1 MDKLEFTEYS
11 EVISIEGEEIEVTV
25 QIPKNYPE
33 LPVRI
38 IEKVR
43 GKVTIRSE
51 NEYSA
56 VSDFIHRAM
65 VDAGYIDEP

>member
-1 MDKLEFTEYS
+1 MDKIEFTEYS
-11 EVISIEGEEIEVTV
+11 EIINVEGEDIEVTV

-56 VSDFIHRAM
+56 VSDVIHRAM
-65 VDAGYIDEP
+65 ADAGYIDA